1 MAGPML
7 AVTLVCSDTDCDHE
21 VVEVVWSL
29 DQLELMVCDGCGCCL
44 QAVGFA
50 EAEEVRLRLRAALSQ
65 AA

>member
-7 AVTLVCSDTDCDHE
+7 AVTLVCSDNDCDHE
-21 VVEVVWSL
+21 VVEVVWSF

-50 EAEEVRLRLRAALSQ
+50 EAVEVRPTIRQALSRAA
-65 AA
+65 

>member
-7 AVTLVCSDTDCDHE
+7 AVTLVCSDERCDHE

-29 DQLELMVCDGCGCCL
+29 DQVDLMVCDGCGCCL
-44 QAVGFA
+44 QAVGYA
-50 EAEEVRLRLRAALSQ
+50 QAEEVRLQLRAPLSQ

>member
-7 AVTLVCSDTDCDHE
+7 AVTLVCSDNDCDHE

-44 QAVGFA
+44 QAVGYA
-50 EAEEVRLRLRAALSQ
+50 RRSSAAGVQPGLSL

>member
-7 AVTLVCSDTDCDHE
+7 AVTLVCSDRGCDHE

-29 DQLELMVCDGCGCCL
+29 DQVELMVCDGCGCCL

-50 EAEEVRLRLRAALSQ
+50 DAVEVRPVIRPALGQ